1 MKCLKDCCRTLMKRR
16 TEQEVQV
23 VSLKLPQ
30 LQAAPTDAGRVTAD
44 DYLLSK
50 LPPDGREVPF
60 VLPTFKASYIQPRG
74 SPFPNLQAGPQSS
87 ARCTYVER
95 KADLLAS
102 AQFIYSPESSFH
114 QGHMTHFISPG
125 LARRDTPRKPTS
137 SPPGWSGGEQRLSSS
152 MLDLSCS
159 QGSLQHGESASS
171 VLSSASS
178 ANGSSLDSISLS
190 GDERELGKVCVRV
203 SYQEAPEQVWITLV
217 QCCELNLP
225 LEAAEQPRIGLKGLL
240 ALPKALRFKSS
251 LKDWSQDVSF
261 METFVFTLQLQQLR
275 RGALV
280 LRLQV
285 HGSRKRTVAE
295 GVLPLTQTGSE
306 ETEHWLRLSPL
317 SKASVCR
324 SELHLTICFQPV
336 NGRIQL
342 QVLAARHL
350 PASSTP
356 LSQTFF
362 VKLELHHQEQV
373 AVKKK
378 TRALKALGGQC
389 QWRETFH
396 FLLSALDPVGSLS
409 VRLYSRSS
417 VRRKQCLGQIQLGC
431 DSRVPAAAEQWRDA
445 MANPEKVV
453 AAWHKLSAA

>member
-1 MKCLKDCCRTLMKRR
+1 MDRWDLRK
-16 TEQEVQV
+16 VH
-23 VSLKLPQ
+23 
-30 LQAAPTDAGRVTAD
+30 GRQTV
-44 DYLLSK
+44 LLEM
-50 LPPDGREVPF
+50 RWW
-60 VLPTFKASYIQPRG
+60 RG
-74 SPFPNLQAGPQSS
+74 STSRVALMAKGRQ
-87 ARCTYVER
+87 
-95 KADLLAS
+95 KLAS
-102 AQFIYSPESSFH
+102 KHLQTFTGPWRQAKYVTLI
-114 QGHMTHFISPG
+114 
-125 LARRDTPRKPTS
+125 R
-137 SPPGWSGGEQRLSSS
+137 WLSTNWPAVHAEGPCGFS
-152 MLDLSCS
+152 LSCDW
-159 QGSLQHGESASS
+159 LQHGESASS